1 MIKSEKGFTLIEVVA
16 VLVILGILVAVAMP
30 RYVELIKEAKKFAAG
45 AEVAEMKSTLNLS
58 YAKYFISSG
67 AAATN
72 GGAIIMQAGLSDG
85 NPQNIGTSP
94 DIWNVTL
101 SSKGKAVEIAVNS
114 RGTPPDEDYKVTGTW
129 NLPD

>member
-1 MIKSEKGFTLIEVVA
+1 MFKSERGFTLIEVIA
-16 VLVILGILVAVAMP
+16 VLMILGILVAVAMP
-30 RYVELIKEAKKFAAG
+30 RYVELINQAKKSAAG
-45 AEVAEMKSTLNLS
+45 VEVAEMKSTLNLS

-72 GGAIIMQAGLSDG
+72 AGVIIMQAGLNDG

-94 DIWNVTL
+94 DIWNVTV
-101 SSKGKAVEIAVNS
+101 SNKGKAVEIVVNS
-114 RGTPPDEDYKVTGTW
+114 RGAPADSDYKTTGTW